1 MKIICETSSN
11 MLAKA
16 DIFKYRFYDARY
28 FGLNKV
34 IINILIGNPFPL
46 KGPLSP
52 WNCCLVSNVGLPAG
66 RSEISMTI
74 N

>member
-1 MKIICETSSN
+1 MKIICDISSN

-16 DIFKYRFYDARY
+16 DICKFLFYDARY
-28 FGLNKV
+28 FGLTKV
-34 IINILIGNPFPL
+34 IINIPIGKPFPP
-46 KGPLSP
+46 KGLLSP

-66 RSEISMTI
+66 RSEKSMII